1 MDGSTLS
8 AGTGAPTKPSITAP
22 ISPDKKSHSG
32 ATNNTLQP
40 ITNSPNQ
47 PVTLPG
53 SKQNAQDLRKT
64 FPDRPEAR
72 PINRK
77 KLLSTD
83 NPSNKKRGRDR
94 SLPLRDSVTH
104 RRSTNNCSTSNY
116 RILSVIF
123 FNCASTSKSTFTVAS
138 FLGVL
143 KIVAFPW
150 SIRSRSI

>member
-53 SKQNAQDLRKT
+53 SKQNAQDLR
-64 FPDRPEAR
+64 
-72 PINRK
+72 
-77 KLLSTD
+77 
-83 NPSNKKRGRDR
+83 NKKRGRDR